1 MKMTTLCYIEKEGKY
16 LMLHRVK
23 KHHDINAGKWIG
35 VGGHVENGET
45 PEECLLREV
54 KEETGL
60 VLTAYRLRGLVTFL
74 SDVCEPEL
82 MCVFTADAFDGEMIE
97 CDEGEVAGGDPGI
110 GKGTV
115 YRNLG
120 ILSEEGSIRRIEVP
134 NGPDRFDF
142 TLRNHY
148 HGRCVR
154 CGEVFDV
161 DIDEMPGLIERIRD
175 PHGMQFLSYD
185 IMFKAICPACQ
196 MQE

>member
-74 SDVCEPEL
+74 SDACEPEL
-82 MCVFTADAFDGEMIE
+82 MCVFTADAFDGELIE
-97 CDEGEVAGGDPGI
+97 CDEGELAWVEKSEVLALPTWEGDR
-110 GKGTV
+110 V
-115 YRNLG
+115 FLERL
-120 ILSEEGSIRRIEVP
+120 LSGDERFFSIKLRYEG
-134 NGPDRFDF
+134 DRLVEKKITD
-142 TLRNHY
+142 Y
-148 HGRCVR
+148 
-154 CGEVFDV
+154 
-161 DIDEMPGLIERIRD
+161 
-175 PHGMQFLSYD
+175 
-185 IMFKAICPACQ
+185 
-196 MQE
+196 

>member
-60 VLTAYRLRGLVTFL
+60 TLTAYRLRGLVTFL

-82 MCVFTADAFDGEMIE
+82 MCVFTADAFDGELIE
-97 CDEGEVAGGDPGI
+97 CDEGELAWVDKSDVLALPTWEGDR
-110 GKGTV
+110 V
-115 YRNLG
+115 FLERL
-120 ILSEEGSIRRIEVP
+120 LSGDERFFSIKLRYEG
-134 NGPDRFDF
+134 DRLVEKKITD
-142 TLRNHY
+142 Y
-148 HGRCVR
+148 
-154 CGEVFDV
+154 
-161 DIDEMPGLIERIRD
+161 
-175 PHGMQFLSYD
+175 
-185 IMFKAICPACQ
+185 
-196 MQE
+196 

>member
-60 VLTAYRLRGLVTFL
+60 RLTSYRLHGLVTFL

-97 CDEGEVAGGDPGI
+97 CDEGELAWVEKSDVLALPTWEGDR
-110 GKGTV
+110 V
-115 YRNLG
+115 FLERL
-120 ILSEEGSIRRIEVP
+120 LSGD
-134 NGPDRFDF
+134 DRFFSIKRRYEGDKLVEKKI
-142 TLRNHY
+142 TAY
-148 HGRCVR
+148 
-154 CGEVFDV
+154 
-161 DIDEMPGLIERIRD
+161 
-175 PHGMQFLSYD
+175 
-185 IMFKAICPACQ
+185 
-196 MQE
+196 

>member
-97 CDEGEVAGGDPGI
+97 CDEGELAWVPKKDILNLHLWEGDHIFLRELLKNERFFSLKLVYDGSGGL
-110 GKGTV
+110 V
-115 YRNLG
+115 SAAL
-120 ILSEEGSIRRIEVP
+120 
-134 NGPDRFDF
+134 NGAPLEH
-142 TLRNHY
+142 LR
-148 HGRCVR
+148 
-154 CGEVFDV
+154 
-161 DIDEMPGLIERIRD
+161 
-175 PHGMQFLSYD
+175 
-185 IMFKAICPACQ
+185 
-196 MQE
+196 

>member
-60 VLTAYRLRGLVTFL
+60 RLTSYRLRGLVTFL
-74 SDVCEPEL
+74 SDLCEPEL

-97 CDEGEVAGGDPGI
+97 CDEGELAWVEKSDVLALPTWEGDR
-110 GKGTV
+110 V
-115 YRNLG
+115 FLERL
-120 ILSEEGSIRRIEVP
+120 LSGDERFFSIKLRYEGDKLVEKKIT
-134 NGPDRFDF
+134 D
-142 TLRNHY
+142 Y
-148 HGRCVR
+148 
-154 CGEVFDV
+154 
-161 DIDEMPGLIERIRD
+161 
-175 PHGMQFLSYD
+175 
-185 IMFKAICPACQ
+185 
-196 MQE
+196 

>member
-60 VLTAYRLRGLVTFL
+60 TLTAYCLRGLVTFL

-82 MCVFTADAFDGEMIE
+82 MCVFTADAFDGELIE
-97 CDEGEVAGGDPGI
+97 CDEGELAWVEKSDVLGLPTWEGDR
-110 GKGTV
+110 V
-115 YRNLG
+115 FLERL
-120 ILSEEGSIRRIEVP
+120 LSGDERFFSIKLRYEG
-134 NGPDRFDF
+134 DRLVEKKITD
-142 TLRNHY
+142 Y
-148 HGRCVR
+148 
-154 CGEVFDV
+154 
-161 DIDEMPGLIERIRD
+161 
-175 PHGMQFLSYD
+175 
-185 IMFKAICPACQ
+185 
-196 MQE
+196 

>member
-60 VLTAYRLRGLVTFL
+60 RLTAYRLRGLVTFL

-97 CDEGEVAGGDPGI
+97 CDEGELAWVEKSDVLALPTWEGDR
-110 GKGTV
+110 V
-115 YRNLG
+115 FLERL
-120 ILSEEGSIRRIEVP
+120 LSGDERCFSIKLRYEGDKLVEKKIT
-134 NGPDRFDF
+134 D
-142 TLRNHY
+142 Y
-148 HGRCVR
+148 
-154 CGEVFDV
+154 
-161 DIDEMPGLIERIRD
+161 
-175 PHGMQFLSYD
+175 
-185 IMFKAICPACQ
+185 
-196 MQE
+196 

>member
-60 VLTAYRLRGLVTFL
+60 TLTAYRLHGLVTFL

-82 MCVFTADAFDGEMIE
+82 MCVFTADAFDGELIE
-97 CDEGEVAGGDPGI
+97 CDEGELAWVEKSDVLGLPTWEGDR
-110 GKGTV
+110 V
-115 YRNLG
+115 FLERL
-120 ILSEEGSIRRIEVP
+120 LSGDERFFSIKLRYEG
-134 NGPDRFDF
+134 DRLVEKKITD
-142 TLRNHY
+142 Y
-148 HGRCVR
+148 
-154 CGEVFDV
+154 
-161 DIDEMPGLIERIRD
+161 
-175 PHGMQFLSYD
+175 
-185 IMFKAICPACQ
+185 
-196 MQE
+196 

>member
-45 PEECLLREV
+45 PEGCLLREV

-97 CDEGEVAGGDPGI
+97 CDEGELAWVEKSDVLALPTWEGDR
-110 GKGTV
+110 V
-115 YRNLG
+115 FLERL
-120 ILSEEGSIRRIEVP
+120 LSGDERFFSIKLRYEGDKLVEKKIT
-134 NGPDRFDF
+134 D
-142 TLRNHY
+142 Y
-148 HGRCVR
+148 
-154 CGEVFDV
+154 
-161 DIDEMPGLIERIRD
+161 
-175 PHGMQFLSYD
+175 
-185 IMFKAICPACQ
+185 
-196 MQE
+196 

>member
-35 VGGHVENGET
+35 VGGHVENGDT

-97 CDEGEVAGGDPGI
+97 CDEGELAWVEKSDVLALPTWEGDR
-110 GKGTV
+110 V
-115 YRNLG
+115 FLERL
-120 ILSEEGSIRRIEVP
+120 LSGD
-134 NGPDRFDF
+134 DRFF
-142 TLRNHY
+142 SIKLRY
-148 HGRCVR
+148 EGDKLV
-154 CGEVFDV
+154 EKKITD
-161 DIDEMPGLIERIRD
+161 
-175 PHGMQFLSYD
+175 Y
-185 IMFKAICPACQ
+185 
-196 MQE
+196 

>member
-74 SDVCEPEL
+74 SDSCEPEL
-82 MCVFTADAFDGEMIE
+82 MCVFTADAFDGELIE
-97 CDEGEVAGGDPGI
+97 CDEGELAWVEKSDVLALPTWEGDR
-110 GKGTV
+110 V
-115 YRNLG
+115 FLERL
-120 ILSEEGSIRRIEVP
+120 LSGDERFFSIKLRYEGDKLVEKKIT
-134 NGPDRFDF
+134 D
-142 TLRNHY
+142 Y
-148 HGRCVR
+148 
-154 CGEVFDV
+154 
-161 DIDEMPGLIERIRD
+161 
-175 PHGMQFLSYD
+175 
-185 IMFKAICPACQ
+185 
-196 MQE
+196 

>member
-60 VLTAYRLRGLVTFL
+60 TLTVYRLRGLVTFL

-82 MCVFTADAFDGEMIE
+82 MCVFTADAFDGELIE
-97 CDEGEVAGGDPGI
+97 CDEGELAWVEKSEVLGLPTWEGDR
-110 GKGTV
+110 V
-115 YRNLG
+115 FLERL
-120 ILSEEGSIRRIEVP
+120 LSGDERFFSIK
-134 NGPDRFDF
+134 
-142 TLRNHY
+142 LRYEADHLVEKKITDY
-148 HGRCVR
+148 
-154 CGEVFDV
+154 
-161 DIDEMPGLIERIRD
+161 
-175 PHGMQFLSYD
+175 
-185 IMFKAICPACQ
+185 
-196 MQE
+196 

>member
-82 MCVFTADAFDGEMIE
+82 MCVFTANAFDGEMIE
-97 CDEGEVAGGDPGI
+97 CDEGELAWVEKSDVLTLPTWEGDR
-110 GKGTV
+110 V
-115 YRNLG
+115 FLELL
-120 ILSEEGSIRRIEVP
+120 LSGDERFFSIKLRYEGDKLVEKKIT
-134 NGPDRFDF
+134 D
-142 TLRNHY
+142 Y
-148 HGRCVR
+148 
-154 CGEVFDV
+154 
-161 DIDEMPGLIERIRD
+161 
-175 PHGMQFLSYD
+175 
-185 IMFKAICPACQ
+185 
-196 MQE
+196 

>member
-60 VLTAYRLRGLVTFL
+60 TLTAYRLRGLVTFL

-82 MCVFTADAFDGEMIE
+82 MCVFTADAFDGELIE
-97 CDEGEVAGGDPGI
+97 CDEGELAWVEKSDVLGLPTWEGDR
-110 GKGTV
+110 V
-115 YRNLG
+115 FLERL
-120 ILSEEGSIRRIEVP
+120 LSGDERFFSIKLRYEGDKLVEKKIT
-134 NGPDRFDF
+134 D
-142 TLRNHY
+142 Y
-148 HGRCVR
+148 
-154 CGEVFDV
+154 
-161 DIDEMPGLIERIRD
+161 
-175 PHGMQFLSYD
+175 
-185 IMFKAICPACQ
+185 
-196 MQE
+196 

>member
-74 SDVCEPEL
+74 SDACEPEL

-97 CDEGEVAGGDPGI
+97 CDEGELAWVEKSDVLALPTWEGDR
-110 GKGTV
+110 V
-115 YRNLG
+115 FLERL
-120 ILSEEGSIRRIEVP
+120 LSGDERFFSIKLRYEGDKLVEKKTT
-134 NGPDRFDF
+134 D
-142 TLRNHY
+142 Y
-148 HGRCVR
+148 
-154 CGEVFDV
+154 
-161 DIDEMPGLIERIRD
+161 
-175 PHGMQFLSYD
+175 
-185 IMFKAICPACQ
+185 
-196 MQE
+196 

>member
-1 MKMTTLCYIEKEGKY
+1 MKMTTLCYIEKEEKY

-97 CDEGEVAGGDPGI
+97 CDEGELAWVEKSDVLALPTWEGDR
-110 GKGTV
+110 V
-115 YRNLG
+115 FLERL
-120 ILSEEGSIRRIEVP
+120 LSGDERFFSIKLRYEGDKLVEKKIT
-134 NGPDRFDF
+134 D
-142 TLRNHY
+142 Y
-148 HGRCVR
+148 
-154 CGEVFDV
+154 
-161 DIDEMPGLIERIRD
+161 
-175 PHGMQFLSYD
+175 
-185 IMFKAICPACQ
+185 
-196 MQE
+196 

>member
-1 MKMTTLCYIEKEGKY
+1 MTLPGDWLPDFEIKKEKSVMKMTTLCYIEKEGKY

-60 VLTAYRLRGLVTFL
+60 RLTSYRLHGLVTFL

-97 CDEGEVAGGDPGI
+97 CDEGELAWVDKSKVLALPTWEGDR
-110 GKGTV
+110 V
-115 YRNLG
+115 FLERL
-120 ILSEEGSIRRIEVP
+120 LSGDERFFSIKLRYEGDKLVEKKIT
-134 NGPDRFDF
+134 D
-142 TLRNHY
+142 Y
-148 HGRCVR
+148 
-154 CGEVFDV
+154 
-161 DIDEMPGLIERIRD
+161 
-175 PHGMQFLSYD
+175 
-185 IMFKAICPACQ
+185 
-196 MQE
+196 

>member
-97 CDEGEVAGGDPGI
+97 CDEGELAWVEKSEVLALPSWEGDR
-110 GKGTV
+110 V
-115 YRNLG
+115 FLERL
-120 ILSEEGSIRRIEVP
+120 LSGDERFFSIKLRYEGDKLVEKKIT
-134 NGPDRFDF
+134 D
-142 TLRNHY
+142 Y
-148 HGRCVR
+148 
-154 CGEVFDV
+154 
-161 DIDEMPGLIERIRD
+161 
-175 PHGMQFLSYD
+175 
-185 IMFKAICPACQ
+185 
-196 MQE
+196 